1 MLIIYILGLGVLHDH
16 LIVLSQSIIY
26 ISFWFIIGIFLFYL
40 PYSLIFCFL
49 NHVVSLIRLRLNV
62 TQEVPFSLFINN
74 RSCHIEGNVDL
85 GWGKSKGRKF

>member
-16 LIVLSQSIIY
+16 LIVLFQSNIY
-26 ISFWFIIGIFLFYL
+26 IYHFCLYFAFFL
-40 PYSLIFCFL
+40 SLLLINLLFFL

-62 TQEVPFSLFINN
+62 TQEVPFSPFINN

-85 GWGKSKGRKF
+85 GWGKSKRRKF